1 MPILLSAALIA
12 IPTFIYAWIVR
23 NVDRLEKEP
32 VKYLVATFVWGAV
45 PSVLLAL
52 VIGLVFS
59 VPVLAIFGEE
69 SAAATFINT
78 AIQAPIVEE
87 IVKGLAV
94 GMIYLWRRREFDGW
108 IDGIV
113 YGSTVG
119 FGFAY
124 VENILYLAQ
133 AESLGQWV
141 TLFVMRVLVLGF
153 MHGFWTS
160 LTGIGFGV
168 ARNRSNDLVKALCI
182 ALGLA
187 FAILGHAIHN
197 GMLTLSG
204 IAGNSEFTAT
214 LIGVACLNYAVV
226 SILMIALGI
235 IGRRD
240 ERAVLRKYLQDEVP
254 AVLSEDHYRVVVDH
268 SRESAT
274 RLGLSSKAARALQ
287 QLASELALKKRQ
299 LELNPSEPSTAA
311 IIYQLRAQLAPVAQK
326 VEGAALNDESQVT
339 L

>member
-1 MPILLSAALIA
+1 MPILLSAVLIA
-12 IPTFIYAWIVR
+12 IPTFLYAWIVR

-32 VKYLVATFVWGAV
+32 TKYLIATFVWGAV
-45 PSVLLAL
+45 PSVMLAL
-52 VIGLVFS
+52 VLGLIFS
-59 VPVLAIFGEE
+59 VPTLAIFGED
-69 SAAATFINT
+69 SPATAFINT

-133 AESLGQWV
+133 TSTIGEWGF
-141 TLFVMRVLVLGF
+141 LFVMRVLALGF

-168 ARNRSNDLVKALCI
+168 ARNRSSDFVKALCI
-182 ALGLA
+182 ATGLA
-187 FAILGHAIHN
+187 FAIAGHAIHN

-204 IAGNSEFTAT
+204 IAGDSTFTAT
-214 LIGVACLNYAVV
+214 LLGVACLNYAVV
-226 SILMIALGI
+226 AALMIGLGV

-240 ERAVLRKYLQDEVP
+240 ERAVLSKYLRDEVP
-254 AVLSEDHYRVVVDH
+254 DVLSEEQYRVIVDH

-274 RLGLSSKAARALQ
+274 RLGLNAKAARALQ

-299 LELNPSEPSTAA
+299 NELNPSEPGLTA
-311 IIYQLRAQLAPVAQK
+311 IIMQLRGQLSAGRPVAAEAAVPT
-326 VEGAALNDESQVT
+326 VEARLQ
-339 L
+339 